1 MIAIKENAHKYE
13 AEIKLCFNLVKDLL
27 KVKNTDTDTEKRLKE
42 NILRIDCVLNNGVE
56 EEIVKCNLQ
65 ITAEYSDVLTTP
77 TYGFTLISLERF
89 QQYTYNE
96 KCVILRNIGLSLLDL
111 LFKEKGVRFTEDM
124 CKNGVEYLIDKLKE
138 LMNKR
143 DGI

>member
-1 MIAIKENAHKYE
+1 MIAFKENAHQYD
-13 AEIKLCFNLVKDLL
+13 AEVKLCFNLLQDFL
-27 KVKNTDTDTEKRLKE
+27 KVTSNDTEKEKQLKGD
-42 NILRIDCVLNNGVE
+42 IVKIDCVLNNGVV
-56 EEIVKCNLQ
+56 EEIVSCNRQ
-65 ITAEYSDVLTTP
+65 ITAGYSDVLTTP